1 MCVCPCQNTEI
12 SVCRLD
18 YRFLSLRS
26 ILGWGVYIVI
36 RVLIV
41 DDHQVVRAGVRALLE
56 ADSEIEVCGE
66 AIDGRDALVKAK
78 DLLPDVVVMDV
89 TMPNLGGIEA
99 TRQLVLLSPK
109 IRVVILSQHDFP
121 HIMQEALNAG
131 ASAYVVKS
139 SVNIDLGKALK
150 QIPSSRRMPIYG
162 SKQTDTKLEE
172 ILRRSAAL
180 QAALR
185 ESEERN
191 KQTEERLRKRERE
204 LAMEVEDF
212 KLLQQISNALVQ
224 QGTVRDLYEKI
235 ADAAMAIMRSEFA
248 SMQMLYPERGEC
260 GELLLLA
267 YRGFTSEAA
276 RFWEWVPAYSGS
288 TCAVALR
295 TSSRV
300 IAPDVETCDF
310 MAGTEDLRVY
320 RQTRIRAVQSTPL
333 HSRTGQI
340 VGMISTHWR
349 EPRMPSERDLR
360 IFDVLARQAAD
371 LIERRR
377 IEEAVREKEEQL
389 RLLAADLESRGIDVP
404 SVVPQRIAP
413 GKANS

>member
-1 MCVCPCQNTEI
+1 M
-12 SVCRLD
+12 
-18 YRFLSLRS
+18 
-26 ILGWGVYIVI
+26 I

-56 ADSEIEVCGE
+56 RNSEIEVCGE
-66 AIDGRDALVKAK
+66 AIDGRDAVIKAK

-99 TRQLVLLSPK
+99 TRQLVSLSPK

-121 HIMQEALNAG
+121 HIMQQALNAG

-139 SVNIDLGKALK
+139 SVNTDLVKALK
-150 QIPSSRRMPIYG
+150 EIPASHKMPIYG
-162 SKQTDTKLEE
+162 STQTDTKIEE

-185 ESEERN
+185 ESEKRN
-191 KQTEERLRKRERE
+191 KETEERLRKREQE
-204 LAMEVEDF
+204 LATEAEDF
-212 KLLQQISNALVQ
+212 TLLQQISNELIQ
-224 QGTVRDLYEKI
+224 QGSVRDLYEKI
-235 ADAAMAIMRSEFA
+235 ADAAVAIMHSDFA
-248 SMQMLYPERGEC
+248 SMQMLYPERGEG

-267 YRGFTSEAA
+267 YRGFSPEAA

-295 TSSRV
+295 TGSRV

-310 MAGTEDLRVY
+310 MAATEDLRVY
-320 RQTRIRAVQSTPL
+320 RQTAIRAVQSTPL
-333 HSRTGQI
+333 LSRTGQI

-349 EPRMPSERDLR
+349 EQHTPSERDLR
-360 IFDVLARQAAD
+360 VFDLLARQAAD

-377 IEEAVREKEEQL
+377 IEEAAREKEDQL
-389 RLLAADLESRGIDVP
+389 RVLAAGLESRGIKVQDVRQP
-404 SVVPQRIAP
+404 RNELRKPQP
-413 GKANS
+413 